1 MSEFQ
6 LNLAES
12 QKGLPWL
19 GADRCK
25 INFVRRGLV
34 RAQQIKLME
43 QISPVI
49 KIKIHVSYN
58 LAER

>member
-1 MSEFQ
+1 MKALS
-6 LNLAES
+6 ES
-12 QKGLPWL
+12 QKRLAGLL
-19 GADRCK
+19 AQSDRWK

-49 KIKIHVSYN
+49 KIKIRVSYN